1 MMKTANLAAALER
14 RRKRQRGSA
23 LLIVLVMAA
32 IIAIMLYKELPISAF
47 EAQRQKEELLV
58 MRGGEYK
65 RGVKLFVRK
74 FGRFPASIDE
84 LENTNRMRFLRR
96 KYDDPLT
103 GKDDWRLIHAGPGGI
118 ITDSKV
124 KNANSKN
131 ASTLGQGATFG
142 GFNNSIVQADPDADT
157 PAASSV
163 AMRQRPA
170 PTVNAASLSST
181 ANGDFPPMPNTGQ
194 SPMPATANL
203 DANGSANLSQIPGQG
218 AANTATGLSA
228 PPVNASPGNAAV
240 AQQLNQQNPLTP
252 QGQTNAAGQTLA
264 NGIQNS
270 SAFPQNATQPGQQQM
285 AGGGIAGVASKAPGK
300 TIKLVNDQTKYA
312 LWEFYYDLAKE
323 QSVTMPGAV
332 QPNANGTQNGANGLN
347 NSNNSNSAF
356 GSGSSFGGSNSA
368 FGSNQNANGQSGSS
382 TGIGSQFPSPPPSP
396 NSSNPPQQ

>member
-1 MMKTANLAAALER
+1 MKKPGMAAITER
-14 RRKRQRGSA
+14 RKGQRGSA
-23 LLIVLVMAA
+23 LLIVFLMAA
-32 IIAIMLYKELPISAF
+32 IIAITLYKELPISAF

-58 MRGGEYK
+58 QRGGEYK

-103 GKDDWRLIHAGPGGI
+103 GKDDWRLIHAGPGGVI
-118 ITDSKV
+118 MDSKV

-142 GFNNSIVQADPDADT
+142 GFNNSIVQADPNADA

-170 PTVNAASLSST
+170 PTANAASLNSAAS
-181 ANGDFPPMPNTGQ
+181 GDFPPLPNTGG
-194 SPMPATANL
+194 SPMPGMANT
-203 DANGSANLSQIPGQG
+203 DPNASSNPSMMPGQG
-218 AANTATGLSA
+218 LANLPSSANGGAGLSS
-228 PPVNASPGNAAV
+228 PPVNAPAGNAAL

-252 QGQTNAAGQTLA
+252 QGQTNSA
-264 NGIQNS
+264 IQNT
-270 SAFPQNATQPGQQQM
+270 SAFPQNTTQPGQQPL
-285 AGGGIAGVASKAPGK
+285 AAGGIAGVASMAPGK

-332 QPNANGTQNGANGLN
+332 QPNGNGTGQNGTNALG
-347 NSNNSNSAF
+347 NSNSAF
-356 GSGSSFGGSNSA
+356 GSGSSFGSSNSA
-368 FGSNQNANGQSGSS
+368 FGSNQNSNSQSGSS
-382 TGIGSQFPSPPPSP
+382 TGIGSQFPSPPPS
-396 NSSNPPQQ
+396 SASGNPPQ

>member
-1 MMKTANLAAALER
+1 MMKKPIISPITER
-14 RRKRQRGSA
+14 RRKGQRGSA

-65 RGVKLFVRK
+65 RAVKLFVRK

-103 GKDDWRLIHAGPGGI
+103 GKDDWRLIHAGPGGV

-131 ASTLGQGATFG
+131 ASTLGQGATFA
-142 GFNNSIVQADPDADT
+142 GFNNSIVQADPDADA

-170 PTVNAASLSST
+170 ATANATSLNSA
-181 ANGDFPPMPNTGQ
+181 ANGDFPPMPNTGG
-194 SPMPATANL
+194 SPMPSTASLDPNASSNL
-203 DANGSANLSQIPGQG
+203 NQTPGQV
-218 AANTATGLSA
+218 AANAAAGLSS
-228 PPVNASPGNAAV
+228 PPITASPGNAAV

-252 QGQTNAAGQTLA
+252 QGQTNPAGGASA

-270 SAFPQNATQPGQQQM
+270 SAFPQNATQPGQQQL
-285 AGGGIAGVASKAPGK
+285 ATGGIAGVASKAPGK

-323 QSVTMPGAV
+323 QSVTMPGAA
-332 QPNANGTQNGANGLN
+332 QQNANGTQNGTNSLN

-356 GSGSSFGGSNSA
+356 GSGSSFGSSSSA
-368 FGSNQNANGQSGSS
+368 FGSSGNSNSQNGSS
-382 TGIGSQFPSPPPSP
+382 TGIGSQFPSPP
-396 NSSNPPQQ
+396 SSSTSGNPPQE

>member
-1 MMKTANLAAALER
+1 MITKASIAAITER
-14 RRKRQRGSA
+14 RRTGQRGSA

-32 IIAIMLYKELPISAF
+32 IIAITLYKELPISAF

-58 MRGGEYK
+58 ERGGEYK
-65 RGVKLFVRK
+65 RAVKLFVRK

-84 LENTNRMRFLRR
+84 LENTNRIRFLRR

-103 GKDDWRLIHAGPGGI
+103 GKDDWRIIHAGPGGV

-170 PTVNAASLSST
+170 PTANAASLTST
-181 ANGDFPPMPNTGQ
+181 ASPDFPPMPNTGE
-194 SPMPATANL
+194 SPMPATASL
-203 DANGSANLSQIPGQG
+203 DTNGSANLSQIPGQG
-218 AANTATGLSA
+218 SANLPASANGGLA
-228 PPVNASPGNAAV
+228 GNAAV

-252 QGQTNAAGQTLA
+252 QGPA
-264 NGIQNS
+264 NGIQNTG
-270 SAFPQNATQPGQQQM
+270 AFPQNTAQGQQQL

-323 QSVTMPGAV
+323 QSVTMPGAA
-332 QPNANGTQNGANGLN
+332 QQNANGSSQNGTNALN

-356 GSGSSFGGSNSA
+356 GSGSSFGSSNSA
-368 FGSNQNANGQSGSS
+368 FGSSQNSNSQSGSS
-382 TGIGSQFPSPPPSP
+382 TGIGSQFPSPP
-396 NSSNPPQQ
+396 SSSTSGNPPQ